1 MNNKTSILVAFLLNF
16 FFAIFELI
24 GGFFSKSVSIM
35 SDALHDAGDALSI
48 GISYFLEKKSER
60 KANDIYTY
68 GYRRYSVLGALI
80 TTIILICGSL
90 IVIVSSIKRLI
101 NPVRVNYNGMLI
113 LAIIGFIINF
123 LAAYVTKDGD
133 NVNKKAVNLHMMEDV
148 LGWLVVLVGSLVIRL
163 TKFYAI
169 DSLMSLGVAI
179 FLLVHAFKNLKEA
192 LDLFLE
198 KTPRGY
204 DVKKIISLV
213 KKVSH
218 VLEVHHVHLWSMD
231 GESVY
236 ATMHVVSDMKYF
248 KEVKQE
254 IKKLMSENN
263 ISHVTIEMEEKDDEC
278 AEKNCEVKE
287 LATHRHHH

>member
-1 MNNKTSILVAFLLNF
+1 MNSKTSILIAFLLNF

-24 GGFFSKSVSIM
+24 GGFFSKSVAIM

-80 TTIILICGSL
+80 TTIILICGS
-90 IVIVSSIKRLI
+90 IVVIISSIKRLI

-113 LAIIGFIINF
+113 LAIVGFAINF
-123 LAAYVTKDGD
+123 LAAYVTRDGD

-148 LGWLVVLVGSLVIRL
+148 LGWLVVLVGSIVIRL
-163 TKFYAI
+163 TKFYVI

-179 FLLVHAFKNLKEA
+179 FLLIQAFRNLKEA
-192 LDLFLE
+192 IDLFLE
-198 KTPRGY
+198 KVPRGY
-204 DVKKIISLV
+204 DVKEITSLV
-213 KKVSH
+213 KSVSN

-236 ATMHVVSDMKYF
+236 ATMHVVSDAKHF
-248 KEVKQE
+248 KKVKQE
-254 IKKLMSENN
+254 VKKLMAENN
-263 ISHVTIEMEEKDDEC
+263 ISHVTIELEDKSDEC
-278 AEKNCEVKE
+278 EEKNCDIKEV
-287 LATHRHHH
+287 TPHHHHH

>member
-179 FLLVHAFKNLKEA
+179 FILIHAFKNLKEA

-204 DVKKIISLV
+204 DVKKIIFLV

-263 ISHVTIEMEEKDDEC
+263 ISHVTIEMEEKGDEC
-278 AEKNCEVKE
+278 AEKNCEVKK
-287 LATHRHHH
+287 LVSHHHHH